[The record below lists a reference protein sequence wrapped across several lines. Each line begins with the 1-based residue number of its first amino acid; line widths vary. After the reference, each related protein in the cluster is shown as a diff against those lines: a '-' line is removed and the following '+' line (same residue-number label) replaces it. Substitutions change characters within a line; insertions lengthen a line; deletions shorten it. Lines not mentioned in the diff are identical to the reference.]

1 LRRFVFA
8 LITILLLIGIVSTTS
23 MYEDWLWF
31 KDLGYSQLFWTPLL
45 TKITVQAVNGI
56 FLFIAIFA
64 TLLMLR
70 KSLVILINDR
80 FQRQIRVIR
89 EHDFAPVAETL
100 DSRIVTIAMFF
111 ISILFSYGISF
122 VSGNMGWMDYLSYS
136 HSTPFNITDP
146 VFGADLSLYFFKLP
160 FYRILYNSFYIPLLF
175 LSIISLVLYLLTGM
189 VSIRSLSIWRT
200 GTVRMQRP
208 ARLHLAAIGTVLF
221 ILKAFSY
228 WMSHYELV
236 YSRHGHVFGAGFT
249 DILVNVPMLNI
260 LLVLSVLGALGTA
273 LSLFFKDIR
282 LLTAPVCALILISI
296 VGGGLLPTAVQ
307 SLIVVPNELT
317 KELPYINHEINS
329 TKYAF
334 GLDKIKEVEYPGV
347 TPIDQTSLNNNKTTI
362 ENIRLNDPR
371 PMAQTYAQ
379 KQGIR
384 LYYKFN
390 DIDIDRY
397 TLDGKLRQVMLTP
410 RELSSEDID
419 PKAKTFVNLKF
430 KYTHGYGVAASLA
443 NAVTPE
449 GLPTYVVKDIPPVS
463 TYPELNITEPR
474 VYFGELTND
483 WVVTNTTAKEFDY
496 PQGSN
501 NAEVTYKGTTGIKL
515 TALNKLMLSIKH
527 GTFRFYLANEITPES
542 KILLN
547 RNVLDRVKKL
557 APFLDYDK
565 DPYLVISGGKLY
577 WIIDAYTTSEN
588 MPYSSPL
595 KDSNVNYM
603 RNSVKAVVDA
613 YNGSVDFYLTD
624 KTDPVAQT
632 YNNIFPTLLK
642 DLSQMPADLR
652 SHIRYPQDLFSSQ
665 MNVLKTFHMSNPGVF
680 YNKEDAWDIASELY
694 GTKPQPVEPYYTV
707 MRLPGEPKEEYVL
720 MIPFT
725 PASSETNKRNN
736 MVAWL
741 GARMDGDKFGELILY
756 KLPKNIEVDGPFQI
770 ESRIDQD
777 TEISRQLS
785 LWNQKG
791 SEVIRGNT
799 LTLPIDG
806 NFLYIEPV
814 YLQSVKGGI
823 PEMKRVVA
831 VYADKIVMAENLD
844 LALEGIFGKGA
855 PTPTTPVVPP
865 TPGTQP
871 PVPAQSEQ
879 VQKLLEQVDQL
890 KKLIEGMETQ
900 IKGIQGAPEQKPQ

>member
-1 LRRFVFA
+1 
-8 LITILLLIGIVSTTS
+8 
-23 MYEDWLWF
+23 
-31 KDLGYSQLFWTPLL
+31 
-45 TKITVQAVNGI
+45 
-56 FLFIAIFA
+56 
-64 TLLMLR
+64 
-70 KSLVILINDR
+70 
-80 FQRQIRVIR
+80 
-89 EHDFAPVAETL
+89 
-100 DSRIVTIAMFF
+100 
-111 ISILFSYGISF
+111 
-122 VSGNMGWMDYLSYS
+122 
-136 HSTPFNITDP
+136 
-146 VFGADLSLYFFKLP
+146 
-160 FYRILYNSFYIPLLF
+160 
-175 LSIISLVLYLLTGM
+175 
-189 VSIRSLSIWRT
+189 
-200 GTVRMQRP
+200 
-208 ARLHLAAIGTVLF
+208 
-221 ILKAFSY
+221 
-228 WMSHYELV
+228 
-236 YSRHGHVFGAGFT
+236 
-249 DILVNVPMLNI
+249 
-260 LLVLSVLGALGTA
+260 
-273 LSLFFKDIR
+273 
-282 LLTAPVCALILISI
+282 
-296 VGGGLLPTAVQ
+296 
-307 SLIVVPNELT
+307 
-317 KELPYINHEINS
+317 
-329 TKYAF
+329 
-334 GLDKIKEVEYPGV
+334 
-347 TPIDQTSLNNNKTTI
+347 
-362 ENIRLNDPR
+362 
-371 PMAQTYAQ
+371 
-379 KQGIR
+379 

-449 GLPTYVVKDIPPVS
+449 GLPTYVVKDIPPVA

-665 MNVLKTFHMSNPGVF
+665 MNVLKTFHMNNPGVF

-855 PTPTTPVVPP
+855 PTPTTPAVPP

-871 PVPAQSEQ
+871 PVPVQSEQ